1 MKSLRCQLVMSMK
14 WGITTIN
21 TGHVE
26 IETKKKKRFYIIKSG
41 KEYLAGIGLKT
52 FLQALDRG
60 YLDKDLFLLGSTF
73 HNGE

>member
-60 YLDKDLFLLGSTF
+60 YLDNDLFLLGSTF